1 MEKKYSGVVNIVDE
15 CIMHRI
21 LFLLHSFFLR
31 FSQCFCHV
39 NGSTLYAL
47 LIQYNVCRLLLV
59 YKTSFQIALR
69 AARAKKNAKQR
80 CKQCMICV
88 WFAQLCTYLL
98 MRKCIFMT
106 WTGARNPYTAVSVR
120 LSPFFFLVFVMYEI
134 GLTTST
140 SALIHANFFVRDSFP
155 YDNTIFRPL
164 DLRTIRSRHHFC
176 WPRFLLALLSSSRLL
191 RIYTTTKNVYCFVF
205 VQMIGCLLLCT
216 KWSVECLVR
225 TKKVN
230 FFRSFI
236 VDFTHDATNASV
248 FCCCFRFFFLE
259 PWT

>member
-1 MEKKYSGVVNIVDE
+1 MEKKNSGVVNIVDE

-59 YKTSFQIALR
+59 YKTSFQIALLT
-69 AARAKKNAKQR
+69 ARAKKNAKQR

-106 WTGARNPYTAVSVR
+106 WTGARDSYTAVSVR
-120 LSPFFFLVFVMYEI
+120 LSPFFFWFLSCMKLVWRRVPLRWFMQSFLCETRSHMI
-134 GLTTST
+134 TP
-140 SALIHANFFVRDSFP
+140 FFGR
-155 YDNTIFRPL
+155 
-164 DLRTIRSRHHFC
+164 
-176 WPRFLLALLSSSRLL
+176 
-191 RIYTTTKNVYCFVF
+191 
-205 VQMIGCLLLCT
+205 
-216 KWSVECLVR
+216 
-225 TKKVN
+225 
-230 FFRSFI
+230 
-236 VDFTHDATNASV
+236 
-248 FCCCFRFFFLE
+248 
-259 PWT
+259 